1 MIPLDYQRYFCVL
14 ILNKYRI
21 SFCEYGMIRL
31 LNNSF
36 LELVKKGR
44 RGKKMKLKK
53 ILYACIIGGII
64 FMSFGCNP
72 RNNRAYLEKRIGTEM
87 SRVYP
92 TNRLEDLFDQFPGGF
107 KITQSFMDGD
117 DLFTVEIIARSKGE
131 PISGTVSK
139 VGDNGIDKIFETN
152 FQYQDGKYQFANE
165 SDAAYW
171 PYRGFLF
178 EKLTLNREILSKLDL
193 QEKFYSMMNGDFEL
207 RYKVTNEIINSFLG
221 LGESDSLSVSLVG
234 SNSNRGYYYSI
245 VIENA
250 EGLYFGE
257 TVSD

>member
-1 MIPLDYQRYFCVL
+1 MNFKKL
-14 ILNKYRI
+14 I
-21 SFCEYGMIRL
+21 
-31 LNNSF
+31 
-36 LELVKKGR
+36 
-44 RGKKMKLKK
+44 
-53 ILYACIIGGII
+53 YACLMGGFV
-64 FMSFGCNP
+64 FMLLGCNP
-72 RNNRAYLEKRIGTEM
+72 RSNRAYLEKRIGTEM

-92 TNRLEDLFDQFPGGF
+92 TNRLEDLFEQFPDGF
-107 KITQSFMDGD
+107 KIKQSFIVGD
-117 DLFTVEIIARSKGE
+117 DLFRVEMIGESKGE

-139 VGDNGIDKIFETN
+139 VGDNGIDKIFEAN

-165 SDAAYW
+165 TDAAYW

-207 RYKVTNEIINSFLG
+207 RYKVTDEIINSFLG
-221 LGESDSLSVSLVG
+221 LGDSDSLSVSLVG

-245 VIENA
+245 IIENA
-250 EGLYFGE
+250 EGLYFRE

>member
-1 MIPLDYQRYFCVL
+1 MKGKRQKVL
-14 ILNKYRI
+14 FLSLIGLLMVIL
-21 SFCEYGMIRL
+21 
-31 LNNSF
+31 
-36 LELVKKGR
+36 V
-44 RGKKMKLKK
+44 
-53 ILYACIIGGII
+53 
-64 FMSFGCNP
+64 GCNP

-92 TNRLEDLFDQFPGGF
+92 TNRLEDLFEQFPDGF
-107 KITQSFMDGD
+107 KIKQSFKDGAYIIH
-117 DLFTVEIIARSKGE
+117 VELVATSKGD
-131 PISGTVSK
+131 PIIGTISK
-139 VGDNGIDKIFETN
+139 VENKSREKIFEAN

-165 SDAAYW
+165 TDAAYW

-193 QEKFYSMMNGDFEL
+193 QEKSYNMMNGDFEL

-221 LGESDSLSVSLVG
+221 LGDSDSLSVSLGG

-245 VIENA
+245 MVKNGD
-250 EGLYFGE
+250 GLLFIE

>member
-1 MIPLDYQRYFCVL
+1 
-14 ILNKYRI
+14 
-21 SFCEYGMIRL
+21 
-31 LNNSF
+31 
-36 LELVKKGR
+36 
-44 RGKKMKLKK
+44 MKFKK
-53 ILYACIIGGII
+53 IIYACIMAGI
-64 FMSFGCNP
+64 FFLSFGCNP
-72 RNNRAYLEKRIGTEM
+72 RSSRAYLEKRIGTEM

-92 TNRLEDLFDQFPGGF
+92 TNRLEDLFEQFPGGF

-139 VGDNGIDKIFETN
+139 VGDNGIDKIFETS
-152 FQYQDGKYQFANE
+152 FQYQDGQYQFANE

-178 EKLTLNREILSKLDL
+178 EKLTLNRDILSKLDL

-207 RYKVTNEIINSFLG
+207 RYKITNEIINSFLG
-221 LGESDSLSVSLVG
+221 FEDSDSLSVSLVG

-245 VIENA
+245 VIKNA

>member
-1 MIPLDYQRYFCVL
+1 MKGKRQKVL
-14 ILNKYRI
+14 FLSLIGLLMVIL
-21 SFCEYGMIRL
+21 
-31 LNNSF
+31 
-36 LELVKKGR
+36 V
-44 RGKKMKLKK
+44 
-53 ILYACIIGGII
+53 
-64 FMSFGCNP
+64 GCNP

-92 TNRLEDLFDQFPGGF
+92 TNRLEDLFDQFPDGF
-107 KITQSFMDGD
+107 KIRQSFMDGD

-152 FQYQDGKYQFANE
+152 FQYLDGKYQFANE
-165 SDAAYW
+165 ADAAYW

-178 EKLTLNREILSKLDL
+178 EKLTLNQNILSTLDL
-193 QEKFYSMMNGDFEL
+193 EEKFYSMMNGDFEL
-207 RYKVTNEIINSFLG
+207 RYKVTNELINSFLG
-221 LGESDSLSVSLVG
+221 LGNSEQLSISLEG

-245 VIENA
+245 AIKNA
-250 EGLYFGE
+250 EGLYFTE

>member
-1 MIPLDYQRYFCVL
+1 MNFKKL
-14 ILNKYRI
+14 I
-21 SFCEYGMIRL
+21 
-31 LNNSF
+31 
-36 LELVKKGR
+36 
-44 RGKKMKLKK
+44 
-53 ILYACIIGGII
+53 YACLMGGFV
-64 FMSFGCNP
+64 FMLLGCNP

-92 TNRLEDLFDQFPGGF
+92 TNRLEDLFEQFPDGF
-107 KITQSFMDGD
+107 KIKQSFKDGAYIIH
-117 DLFTVEIIARSKGE
+117 VELVATSKGD
-131 PISGTVSK
+131 PIIGTISK
-139 VGDNGIDKIFETN
+139 VENKSREKIFEAN

-165 SDAAYW
+165 TDAAYW

-193 QEKFYSMMNGDFEL
+193 QEKSYSMMNGDFEL

-221 LGESDSLSVSLVG
+221 LGDSDSLSVSLGG

-245 VIENA
+245 MVKNGD
-250 EGLYFGE
+250 GLLFIE

>member
-1 MIPLDYQRYFCVL
+1 MNFKKL
-14 ILNKYRI
+14 I
-21 SFCEYGMIRL
+21 
-31 LNNSF
+31 
-36 LELVKKGR
+36 
-44 RGKKMKLKK
+44 
-53 ILYACIIGGII
+53 YACLMGGFV
-64 FMSFGCNP
+64 FMLFGCNP
-72 RNNRAYLEKRIGTEM
+72 RSNRAYLEKRIGTEM

-92 TNRLEDLFDQFPGGF
+92 TERLENLFDQFPGGF
-107 KITQSFMDGD
+107 KITQSFMDSD

-165 SDAAYW
+165 TDAAYW

-207 RYKVTNEIINSFLG
+207 RYKVTDEIINSFLG
-221 LGESDSLSVSLVG
+221 LGDSDSLSVSLVG

-245 VIENA
+245 VIKNA

>member
-1 MIPLDYQRYFCVL
+1 MNFKKL
-14 ILNKYRI
+14 I
-21 SFCEYGMIRL
+21 
-31 LNNSF
+31 
-36 LELVKKGR
+36 
-44 RGKKMKLKK
+44 
-53 ILYACIIGGII
+53 YACLMGGFV
-64 FMSFGCNP
+64 FMLLGCNP

-92 TNRLEDLFDQFPGGF
+92 TNRLEDLFEQFPDGF
-107 KITQSFMDGD
+107 KIKQSFKDGAYIIH
-117 DLFTVEIIARSKGE
+117 VELVATSKGD
-131 PISGTVSK
+131 PIIGTISK
-139 VGDNGIDKIFETN
+139 VENKSREKIFEAN

-165 SDAAYW
+165 TDAAYW

-193 QEKFYSMMNGDFEL
+193 QEKSYNMMNSDFEL

-221 LGESDSLSVSLVG
+221 LGDSDSLSVSLGG

-245 VIENA
+245 MVKNGD
-250 EGLYFGE
+250 GLLFIE

>member
-1 MIPLDYQRYFCVL
+1 MNFKKL
-14 ILNKYRI
+14 I
-21 SFCEYGMIRL
+21 
-31 LNNSF
+31 
-36 LELVKKGR
+36 
-44 RGKKMKLKK
+44 
-53 ILYACIIGGII
+53 YACIMGGIL
-64 FMSFGCNP
+64 FLSFGCNP
-72 RNNRAYLEKRIGTEM
+72 RNSRAYLEKRIGTEM

-92 TNRLEDLFDQFPGGF
+92 TERLENLFDQFPGGF

-117 DLFTVEIIARSKGE
+117 DLFTVVIIARSKGE

-165 SDAAYW
+165 SDATYW

-178 EKLTLNREILSKLDL
+178 EKLTLNRDILSKLDL
-193 QEKFYSMMNGDFEL
+193 QEKSYSMMNGDFEL

-221 LGESDSLSVSLVG
+221 LGDSDSLSVSLGG

-245 VIENA
+245 MVKNDD
-250 EGLYFGE
+250 GLLFIE

>member
-1 MIPLDYQRYFCVL
+1 
-14 ILNKYRI
+14 
-21 SFCEYGMIRL
+21 
-31 LNNSF
+31 
-36 LELVKKGR
+36 
-44 RGKKMKLKK
+44 MKFKK
-53 ILYACIIGGII
+53 IFYACIMGGII

-92 TNRLEDLFDQFPGGF
+92 TNRLENLFEQFPEGF
-107 KITQSFMDGD
+107 KIKQSFTAGD
-117 DLFTVEIIARSKGE
+117 DLFKVEMIATSKGE

-139 VGDNGIDKIFETN
+139 IGDNGSEKIFETN

-207 RYKVTNEIINSFLG
+207 RYKVTDEIINSFLG
-221 LGESDSLSVSLVG
+221 LGDSDSLSVSLGG

-245 VIENA
+245 MVKNDD
-250 EGLYFGE
+250 GLLFIE

>member
-1 MIPLDYQRYFCVL
+1 
-14 ILNKYRI
+14 
-21 SFCEYGMIRL
+21 
-31 LNNSF
+31 
-36 LELVKKGR
+36 
-44 RGKKMKLKK
+44 MKLKN

-64 FMSFGCNP
+64 FLAFGCNP
-72 RNNRAYLEKRIGTEM
+72 RSNRAYLEKRIGTEM

-92 TNRLEDLFDQFPGGF
+92 TNRLEDLFEQFPDGF
-107 KITQSFMDGD
+107 KIKQSFIVGD
-117 DLFTVEIIARSKGE
+117 DLFRVEMIGESKGE
-131 PISGTVSK
+131 PISGTISK
-139 VGDNGIDKIFETN
+139 IGDNGSEKIFEAN

-178 EKLTLNREILSKLDL
+178 EKLTLNRNILSTLDL
-193 QEKFYSMMNGDFEL
+193 EEKFYSMMNGDFEL
-207 RYKVTNEIINSFLG
+207 RYKVTDEIINSFLG
-221 LGESDSLSVSLVG
+221 LGDSDALSVSLVG

-250 EGLYFGE
+250 EGLYFRE

>member
-1 MIPLDYQRYFCVL
+1 MIPLDYQWYFCVL

-31 LNNSF
+31 LKNSF

-92 TNRLEDLFDQFPGGF
+92 TERLENLFDQFPGGF

-207 RYKVTNEIINSFLG
+207 RYKVTDEIINSFLG
-221 LGESDSLSVSLVG
+221 LGDSDSLSVSLVG

-245 VIENA
+245 AIENA
-250 EGLYFGE
+250 EGLYFRE

>member
-1 MIPLDYQRYFCVL
+1 MNFKKL
-14 ILNKYRI
+14 I
-21 SFCEYGMIRL
+21 
-31 LNNSF
+31 
-36 LELVKKGR
+36 
-44 RGKKMKLKK
+44 
-53 ILYACIIGGII
+53 YACLMGGFV
-64 FMSFGCNP
+64 FMLFGCNP
-72 RNNRAYLEKRIGTEM
+72 RSSRAYLEKRIGTEM

-92 TNRLEDLFDQFPGGF
+92 TERLENLFDQFPGGF
-107 KITQSFMDGD
+107 KIRQSFMDGD
-117 DLFTVEIIARSKGE
+117 DLFTVEIIATRKGE

-139 VGDNGIDKIFETN
+139 VGDNGSDKIFETN

-165 SDAAYW
+165 ADAAYW

-178 EKLTLNREILSKLDL
+178 EKLTLNQNILSTLDL
-193 QEKFYSMMNGDFEL
+193 EEKFYSMMNGDFEL

-221 LGESDSLSVSLVG
+221 LGDSDPLSVSLGG

-250 EGLYFGE
+250 EGLFFRE

>member
-1 MIPLDYQRYFCVL
+1 
-14 ILNKYRI
+14 
-21 SFCEYGMIRL
+21 
-31 LNNSF
+31 
-36 LELVKKGR
+36 
-44 RGKKMKLKK
+44 MKVRK
-53 ILYACIIGGII
+53 ILFAGLIA
-64 FMSFGCNP
+64 SFIMFLLLKYNP

-92 TNRLEDLFDQFPGGF
+92 TERLENLFDQFPDGF
-107 KITQSFMDGD
+107 KIKQSFKDGAYIIH
-117 DLFTVEIIARSKGE
+117 VELVATSKGD
-131 PISGTVSK
+131 PIIGTISK
-139 VGDNGIDKIFETN
+139 VENKSREKIFEAN
-152 FQYQDGKYQFANE
+152 FQYQDGNYQFANE

-193 QEKFYSMMNGDFEL
+193 QEKSYSMMNGDFEL

-221 LGESDSLSVSLVG
+221 LGDSDSLGVSLVG

-250 EGLYFGE
+250 QGYYFRE

>member
-1 MIPLDYQRYFCVL
+1 MIPLDYQWYFCVL

>member
-1 MIPLDYQRYFCVL
+1 M
-14 ILNKYRI
+14 
-21 SFCEYGMIRL
+21 
-31 LNNSF
+31 NSF
-36 LELVKKGR
+36 LELVRKDR
-44 RGKKMKLKK
+44 RGKKMKFKK
-53 ILYACIIGGII
+53 ILYACIMGGIL
-64 FMSFGCNP
+64 FMLLGCNP
-72 RNNRAYLEKRIGTEM
+72 RSSRAYLEKRIGTEM

-92 TNRLEDLFDQFPGGF
+92 TERLENLFDQFPGGF
-107 KITQSFMDGD
+107 KITQSFMDGE

-165 SDAAYW
+165 TDAAYW

-193 QEKFYSMMNGDFEL
+193 QEKSYSMMNGDFEL
-207 RYKVTNEIINSFLG
+207 RYKVTNEIINSFLE
-221 LGESDSLSVSLVG
+221 LGDSDSLSVSLVG

-245 VIENA
+245 MVKNGD
-250 EGLYFGE
+250 GLLFIE

>member
-1 MIPLDYQRYFCVL
+1 M
-14 ILNKYRI
+14 
-21 SFCEYGMIRL
+21 
-31 LNNSF
+31 
-36 LELVKKGR
+36 
-44 RGKKMKLKK
+44 MKFKK
-53 ILYACIIGGII
+53 IFYACIMGGII

-92 TNRLEDLFDQFPGGF
+92 TERLDNLFDQFPGGF

-139 VGDNGIDKIFETN
+139 VGDNGSDKIFETN

-178 EKLTLNREILSKLDL
+178 EKLTLNRDVLSKLDL
-193 QEKFYSMMNGDFEL
+193 EEKFYSMMNGDFEL
-207 RYKVTNEIINSFLG
+207 RYKVTNELINSFLG
-221 LGESDSLSVSLVG
+221 LEKSEQLRISLEG

-245 VIENA
+245 AIKNA
-250 EGLYFGE
+250 EGLYFTE

>member
-1 MIPLDYQRYFCVL
+1 M
-14 ILNKYRI
+14 
-21 SFCEYGMIRL
+21 
-31 LNNSF
+31 NSF
-36 LELVKKGR
+36 LELVRKDR
-44 RGKKMKLKK
+44 RGKKMKFKK
-53 ILYACIIGGII
+53 ILYACIMGGIL
-64 FMSFGCNP
+64 FMLLGCNP
-72 RNNRAYLEKRIGTEM
+72 RSSRAYLEKRIGTEM

-107 KITQSFMDGD
+107 KIKQSFTAGD
-117 DLFTVEIIARSKGE
+117 DLFKVEIIATSKGE

-139 VGDNGIDKIFETN
+139 IGDNGSEKIFEAN

-165 SDAAYW
+165 TDAAYW

-193 QEKFYSMMNGDFEL
+193 QEKSYSMMNGDFEL
-207 RYKVTNEIINSFLG
+207 RYKVTNEIINSFLE
-221 LGESDSLSVSLVG
+221 LGDSDSLSVSLGG

-245 VIENA
+245 MVKNGD
-250 EGLYFGE
+250 GLLFIE

>member
-1 MIPLDYQRYFCVL
+1 
-14 ILNKYRI
+14 
-21 SFCEYGMIRL
+21 
-31 LNNSF
+31 
-36 LELVKKGR
+36 
-44 RGKKMKLKK
+44 MKFKK
-53 ILYACIIGGII
+53 IFYACIMGGII

-92 TNRLEDLFDQFPGGF
+92 TERLENLFDQFPDGF
-107 KITQSFMDGD
+107 KIRQSFMDGD

-165 SDAAYW
+165 ADAAYW

-178 EKLTLNREILSKLDL
+178 EKLTLNQNILSTLDL
-193 QEKFYSMMNGDFEL
+193 EEKFYSMMNGDFEL
-207 RYKVTNEIINSFLG
+207 RYKVTNELINSFLG
-221 LGESDSLSVSLVG
+221 LGNSEQLSISLEG

-245 VIENA
+245 AIKNT
-250 EGLYFGE
+250 EGLYFTE

>member
-1 MIPLDYQRYFCVL
+1 MDIY
-14 ILNKYRI
+14 
-21 SFCEYGMIRL
+21 FCEYGMIRL
-31 LNNSF
+31 LKNSF
-36 LELVKKGR
+36 LELVKKGK
-44 RGKKMKLKK
+44 RGKKMKFKK
-53 ILYACIIGGII
+53 IIYACIMAGI
-64 FMSFGCNP
+64 FFLSFGCNP
-72 RNNRAYLEKRIGTEM
+72 RSSRAYLEKRIGTEM

-92 TNRLEDLFDQFPGGF
+92 TNRLEDLFEQFPGGF

-139 VGDNGIDKIFETN
+139 VGDNGIDKIFETS
-152 FQYQDGKYQFANE
+152 FQYQDGQYQFANE

-178 EKLTLNREILSKLDL
+178 EKLTLNRDILSKLDL

-207 RYKVTNEIINSFLG
+207 RYKITNEIINSFLG
-221 LGESDSLSVSLVG
+221 FEDSDSLSVSLVG

-245 VIENA
+245 VIKNA

>member
-1 MIPLDYQRYFCVL
+1 MNFKKL
-14 ILNKYRI
+14 I
-21 SFCEYGMIRL
+21 
-31 LNNSF
+31 
-36 LELVKKGR
+36 
-44 RGKKMKLKK
+44 
-53 ILYACIIGGII
+53 YACLMGGFV
-64 FMSFGCNP
+64 FMLLGCNP

-92 TNRLEDLFDQFPGGF
+92 TNRLEDLFEQFPDGF
-107 KITQSFMDGD
+107 KIKQSFKDGAYIIH
-117 DLFTVEIIARSKGE
+117 VELVATSKGD
-131 PISGTVSK
+131 PIIGTISK
-139 VGDNGIDKIFETN
+139 VENKSREKIFEAN

-165 SDAAYW
+165 TDAAYW

-193 QEKFYSMMNGDFEL
+193 QEKSYNMMNGDFEL

-221 LGESDSLSVSLVG
+221 LGESDSLSVSLGG

-245 VIENA
+245 MVKNGD
-250 EGLYFGE
+250 GLLFIE